1 MQIYINDM
9 LYALSDALDSVEA
22 EIFGVRSHHS
32 ERVAY
37 IAIKVGRSYHLSQD
51 ELLNLA
57 VAAVLHDNALTE
69 YISVKRQTDISS
81 ATFLPSPEL
90 LKSHC
95 VMGEKNVSKLPSYE
109 HIKHAILYHHEN
121 ADGSGAH
128 GLTAKETP
136 LFAQIIHLADQMD
149 VYFNRSTVH
158 GAALSQKVT
167 AYLAKHRDKLFAG
180 ELCDKF
186 LAAFPSGV
194 SYVID
199 DDSVLELLPQE
210 LEEQLRHYDN
220 EAIHNIATMFAK
232 IVDYK
237 SHFTCTHS
245 LGIAQKAEQMG
256 RFYGKEDDICTKLY
270 LAGALHDI
278 GKLTISN
285 AILEKPDSLTRE
297 EFEIMKGHA
306 LASWR
311 FLRPMKGL
319 DEVVS
324 WACMHHEKLNG
335 SGYPFGKK
343 AAELGTY
350 ERLLACLDIY
360 QALIEDRPYHK
371 GRTHQATMEIL
382 QDMGQKGLLDQQII
396 ADIDQCFR
404 D

>member
-128 GLTAKETP
+128 GLTAEETP

-149 VYFNRSTVH
+149 V
-158 GAALSQKVT
+158 
-167 AYLAKHRDKLFAG
+167 
-180 ELCDKF
+180 
-186 LAAFPSGV
+186 
-194 SYVID
+194 
-199 DDSVLELLPQE
+199 
-210 LEEQLRHYDN
+210 
-220 EAIHNIATMFAK
+220 
-232 IVDYK
+232 
-237 SHFTCTHS
+237 
-245 LGIAQKAEQMG
+245 
-256 RFYGKEDDICTKLY
+256 
-270 LAGALHDI
+270 
-278 GKLTISN
+278 
-285 AILEKPDSLTRE
+285 
-297 EFEIMKGHA
+297 
-306 LASWR
+306 
-311 FLRPMKGL
+311 
-319 DEVVS
+319 
-324 WACMHHEKLNG
+324 
-335 SGYPFGKK
+335 
-343 AAELGTY
+343 
-350 ERLLACLDIY
+350 
-360 QALIEDRPYHK
+360 
-371 GRTHQATMEIL
+371 
-382 QDMGQKGLLDQQII
+382 
-396 ADIDQCFR
+396 
-404 D
+404 